1 MEDLISIIVPVY
13 NSEKYLPECVDSIID
28 QTHKNLQIILV
39 DDCSTD
45 ASGKICDDYAKKDKR
60 VEVYRPKK
68 NGGQSASRNLGL
80 KHAKGEWIAFADHDD
95 TLEPEML
102 ETLLSNA
109 KKYNVKVSGCGN
121 KRIEND
127 NVKICNLN
135 NKPSGL
141 YETGDIV
148 KNILIN
154 PRDTWVEVWT
164 KLYHKSLIAKLN
176 FPVGCQLEDY
186 MVNLPLLL
194 EEKKIYFDTRPLY
207 NWHIRKTSQSNQSFF
222 ENRLSYF
229 EVSENLRKLFI
240 KNKESEDIINA
251 AYVWEIGVKSNL
263 LEDMCATKDS
273 KLINIAKSKLSEVE
287 SLFKYANKCKDFK
300 FKSKLHIK
308 YRFWQIKIS

>member
-1 MEDLISIIVPVY
+1 MSDLISIIVPIY
-13 NSEKYLPECVDSIID
+13 NSEKYLPECLDSIVN
-28 QTHKNLQIILV
+28 QTYHNLQIILV

-45 ASGKICDDYAKKDKR
+45 SSGKICDEYAAKDKR
-60 VEVYRPKK
+60 IEVFHQAE
-68 NGGQSASRNLGL
+68 NGGQSVSRNFGL
-80 KHAKGEWIAFADHDD
+80 AHAKGEWIAFADHDD

-127 NVKICNLN
+127 NVKICNLY

-141 YETGDIV
+141 YETDDIV

-194 EEKKIYFDTRPLY
+194 EEKEIYFDTRPLY

-251 AYVWEIGVKSNL
+251 AYVWEICVKSNL
-263 LEDMCATKDS
+263 LEDMCDTKDS
-273 KLINIAKSKLSEVE
+273 KLINIAKSKLPEVE
-287 SLFKYANKCKDFK
+287 SLFKYANKCKEFK

-308 YRFWQIKIS
+308 YRFWKIKRS